1 MYKNL
6 YNRKRKKSIINI
18 INILKKYNWIKIIF
32 MVSIHSSLK
41 ILLYK
46 IYILKYKLYNLIF
59 LIF

>member
-1 MYKNL
+1 MKEKYTKNL

-32 MVSIHSSLK
+32 MVSIHSSFK

-46 IYILKYKLYNLIF
+46 I
-59 LIF
+59 